1 LRRLATEIWAKFGGA
16 LAETSNILVMVK
28 KRITSDYEYW
38 FKKIALRIL

>member
-28 KRITSDYEYW
+28 KGLHLIMNIGL
-38 FKKIALRIL
+38 KKLL